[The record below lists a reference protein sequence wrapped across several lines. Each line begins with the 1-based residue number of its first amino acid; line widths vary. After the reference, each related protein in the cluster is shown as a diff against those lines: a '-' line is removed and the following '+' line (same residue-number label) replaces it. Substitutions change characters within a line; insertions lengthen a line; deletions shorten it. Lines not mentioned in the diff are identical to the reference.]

1 MEYILN
7 GERKFREK
15 EFTANFERQME
26 SMKFQVTIEA
36 NVKVKGLKE
45 EKQVEIQAVS
55 GGGVED

>member
-1 MEYILN
+1 
-7 GERKFREK
+7 
-15 EFTANFERQME
+15 ME

-45 EKQVEIQAVS
+45 EKQVEIQAVN